1 MKKELLIFF
10 SVLILLNRFSYA
22 QEIVNGGFEMLN
34 NKHIPRGWIIDSK
47 DNGCAIGVDSIIKHS
62 GKYSIRIDGTSF
74 GKTGTTTDLTLIANT
89 FGALSAQKLKT
100 IEINAWM
107 KVSAAAD
114 SAVAL
119 FIQDLKG
126 EKIIRTYAKNT
137 NGQWQKLSLKFTADA
152 NKPWYGFYYG
162 AEIGKQSVTYFDD
175 ISIRIDGK
183 LISDPFSTRFE
194 PEAENINW
202 LNAHLSPLKSAVLMP
217 AHDDLEPIG
226 KLCADAKVV
235 GIGEPTHGTSE
246 ALKFKLRLLEYL
258 VTKKGFTTIALEE
271 AIPTCDIMNEVLN
284 TNNGS
289 IKDSLVSLP
298 FYKLWKTAEIEAMLA
313 WVSKYN
319 QAHAQRVNF
328 IGIDMEDRGMKTS
341 RRMLRRYW
349 QHNQPALNLV
359 NILDSRL
366 DTLLKTRAS
375 SDDAALIM
383 KLADS
388 VKFQIEKIG
397 QVLKSKAGNIKSK
410 EELFKLQTYVRVCQ
424 QWLNVKFYN
433 GERDELMA
441 DNIGFYL
448 KDHQD
453 DKVLVWAHNFHIANN
468 SSNGVKSMGAYLK
481 QQFAS
486 KYVPIGFT
494 SAQGTYNAAK
504 DYTQKSWSTYT
515 FETAYKGTCEYILSK
530 AKSNFYFLPLNT
542 SASNQKAS
550 FWLRI
555 PMKHLDIGYI
565 QSGGED
571 DYKFYGN
578 LGSVFD
584 GVVFCK
590 ATNAAD
596 SYLKK

>member
-1 MKKELLIFF
+1 MKKGLLIFF

-34 NKHIPRGWIIDSK
+34 NKKIPRNWIIDSK
-47 DNGCAIGVDSIIKHS
+47 DNGCAIGVDSITKHS
-62 GKYSIRIDGTSF
+62 GKHSIRIDGSQF
-74 GKTGTTTDLTLIANT
+74 GKTGTTKEPALIANT
-89 FGALSAQKLKT
+89 YGALSAQKIIT
-100 IEINAWM
+100 IEVNAWV

-126 EKIIRTYAKNT
+126 EKTIRTYAKNT
-137 NGQWQKLSLKFTADA
+137 NRQWQKLSLKFNTDA

-162 AEIGKQSVTYFDD
+162 VEIGKRSVTYFDD
-175 ISIRIDGK
+175 ISIGIDGK
-183 LISDPFSTRFE
+183 LIADPLSTHFE
-194 PEAENINW
+194 PGAENINW
-202 LNAHLSPLKSAVLMP
+202 LNAHLSPLKSVALMP

-226 KLCADAKVV
+226 KLCADANLV

-284 TNNGS
+284 TNNRS
-289 IKDSLVSLP
+289 IKDSLLSLP

-319 QAHAQRVNF
+319 KEHAHKVNF

-341 RRMLRRYW
+341 RCMLRSYW
-349 QHNQPALNLV
+349 QQNKAALIEIKL
-359 NILDSRL
+359 LDSRL
-366 DTLLKTRAS
+366 DTLVKTSAT
-375 SDDAALIM
+375 SDDALLVM

-388 VKFQIEKIG
+388 VRFQIEKIG
-397 QVLKSKAGNIKSK
+397 QVLKSEEGNIKSK

-433 GERDELMA
+433 GDRDELMA

-448 KDHQD
+448 KNHPD
-453 DKVLVWAHNFHIANN
+453 DKVLVWAHNFHIA
-468 SSNGVKSMGAYLK
+468 SHASNGAKSMGAYLK
-481 QQFAS
+481 MQFAN

-504 DYTQKSWSTYT
+504 DYTQKSWSAYT
-515 FETAYKGTCEYILSK
+515 FETAYKGTYEYILSK
-530 AKSNFYFLPLNT
+530 AKSGLYFLPLNT
-542 SASNQKAS
+542 KATDQKAA
-550 FWLRI
+550 FWLKI

-590 ATNAAD
+590 ATTAAD